1 MWWENAKIYHWMP
14 GIFIGPAGICIE
26 AFLQRITAKNP
37 LLYGNHATAGFWPFF
52 IWPIMFCTKI
62 YRMCMN
68 VEIIICIYFRHMQVD
83 ISKFSLLPRLFHW
96 IKKCIGCINS
106 LIAGASAPFLFSFPF
121 IFLFIHWMRRLMAA
135 NAWRRANKLGEPG
148 IIHDNYRSLTR
159 RINFQ
164 LPCRLKIHSAS
175 FCWKWMIQYTSG
187 EIFFREVRKIVGEK
201 EVGVWNCIWRN

>member
-1 MWWENAKIYHWMP
+1 
-14 GIFIGPAGICIE
+14 
-26 AFLQRITAKNP
+26 
-37 LLYGNHATAGFWPFF
+37 
-52 IWPIMFCTKI
+52 MFCTKI

-159 RINFQ
+159 RINFHVQ
-164 LPCRLKIHSAS
+164 GS
-175 FCWKWMIQYTSG
+175 WKWMIQYTSG

-201 EVGVWNCIWRN
+201 EVGVWNCICRN